1 MICTDNEYVLGLRD
15 TETVLNFQ
23 KRLKDARQVVLVGN
37 GGIATELV
45 CEIENCKIIWA
56 IKDKYSCNHLFFDEF
71 ASKFFQK
78 QINAPKKSDG
88 EHKLPSKRTKYSISS
103 TLVYL

>member
-1 MICTDNEYVLGLRD
+1 V
-15 TETVLNFQ
+15 VNFQ

-45 CEIENCKIIWA
+45 CEIENCKIIWS

-78 QINAPKKSDG
+78 RIHAPKKRD
-88 EHKLPSKRTKYSISS
+88 EDKLPTKRAKYSISS
-103 TLVYL
+103 KIDFFLYTFVLNFLMIY

>member
-1 MICTDNEYVLGLRD
+1 MD
-15 TETVLNFQ
+15 TETVVNFQ

-78 QINAPKKSDG
+78 RIHAPKKSDD
-88 EHKLPSKRTKYSISS
+88 EDKLPSKRAKYSISS
-103 TLVYL
+103 TNN